1 MFECSGSAVAG
12 KTSYRYLN
20 IKRALPLPLHCLK
33 CSAATATENV
43 ARYCPP
49 LVARH
54 SDITIRKDEI
64 YHCVILTLRNFAM
77 DVATQ

>member
-1 MFECSGSAVAG
+1 MFECSGSVVAA

-20 IKRALPLPLHCLK
+20 IKRALPLHCLK

-54 SDITIRKDEI
+54 SYITIRKDEI
-64 YHCVILTLRNFAM
+64 YHCVIITLRNFAM